1 VNLNLRTPLALP
13 AAHRRADLSLTAALL
28 AACLLAAVLR
38 FAPDYWLMD
47 GPFLLGC
54 VLAPYLF
61 IVRGP
66 GRYSY
71 RYAVPAVGLAL
82 LAAWVPV
89 KTFGYG
95 AFAFSLL
102 FLLEVR
108 LGKLNPLPVLLLGLL
123 SPVFRYVTEVFG
135 FPIRLQLS
143 AGAGW
148 LIGQM
153 GTPIEVQGNVLVRDG
168 FAFAV
173 DPACV
178 GLQLVTVS
186 FLVALFLLAHLERTT
201 GRHLPGWLAG
211 AALLATGGLVVLANL
226 IRIVLLV
233 VFRLLPDSPLHDA
246 AGLACLLA
254 YVVLPVYSLFRVLY
268 QRGGRPTVQ
277 SATVQTGSPA
287 WLRAAGPVVLLTAL
301 VLLPAPEP
309 TGRVGEKPL
318 PFEALPGY
326 GRTSLAGGITKF
338 AQEDALVYVKP
349 IAAFYSTEHSPLVC
363 WRGSGYAFGRINERN
378 VGGHRVYTGE
388 LTKGAAVLYTA
399 WWFDNGKHRTT
410 AQWEWRWRMLRGA
423 PPYSLVNVSAA
434 TPDGLQKALLE
445 TLDVRQETGDFRW
458 ETEVPE
464 RDE

>member
-1 VNLNLRTPLALP
+1 VNLNVRASLSLP
-13 AAHRRADLSLTAALL
+13 PARRLADLSLTAALL
-28 AACLLAAVLR
+28 GVCLLAAALR

-66 GRYSY
+66 GRYAY
-71 RYAVPAVGLAL
+71 RYAVPAAGLAL
-82 LAAWVPV
+82 LAAWVPLQ
-89 KTFGYG
+89 TFGYG
-95 AFAFSLL
+95 VFAFALL
-102 FLLEVR
+102 FLLEIRV
-108 LGKLNPLPVLLLGLL
+108 GKLNPLPVLLLGLL

-143 AGAGW
+143 AAAGW
-148 LIGQM
+148 LVGRM
-153 GTPIEVQGNVLVRDG
+153 GTPVEVQGNVLVRDG

-201 GRHLPGWLAG
+201 GRQLSGPLTAL
-211 AALLATGGLVVLANL
+211 ALLATGGLVVLANL

-233 VFRLLPDSPLHDA
+233 VFRLLPDSPLHDL
-246 AGLACLLA
+246 AGLACLVA
-254 YVVLPVYSLFRVLY
+254 YVVLPVCFLFGFLY
-268 QRGGRPTVQ
+268 RRAGRAAVKAPVQ
-277 SATVQTGSPA
+277 PGNPS
-287 WLRAAGPVVLLTAL
+287 WRRAAGPVVLVAAL
-301 VLLPAPEP
+301 VLLPAPAP
-309 TGRVGEKPL
+309 ATRTGSLPL

-326 GRTSLAGGITKF
+326 GRTTLAGGITKF
-338 AQEDALVYVKP
+338 AQKNALVYVKP

-363 WRGSGYAFGRINERN
+363 WRGSGYAFGRIDERR
-378 VGGHRVYTGE
+378 VGGLRVYTGE
-388 LTKGAAVLYTA
+388 LTKGADVLYTA
-399 WWFDNGKHRTT
+399 WWFDNGTHRTT

-434 TPDGLQKALLE
+434 TPAGLQKALLE
-445 TLDVRQETGDFRW
+445 TLDFRQETGDFGR
-458 ETEVPE
+458 ETGVPG